1 MLILISIP
9 MPKFLN
15 ELLHKTTILNVMLC
29 YRVHNLLDNVSKY
42 IVTNLLCNW
51 TPSLKVFEGTFNST
65 VFFFTQVHGAYSYFF
80 FSLWKAWTNF
90 LLQISQTNFERY
102 FSYFS
107 EDLTPPLM
115 SRNIRIPHA
124 REGSSKSTSWK
135 SCKILKI
142 LKRFRIFSF
151 EI

>member
-1 MLILISIP
+1 MLILTSIP
-9 MPKFLN
+9 MAKFLN

-51 TPSLKVFEGTFNST
+51 TPSLKVFEGTFISR
-65 VFFFTQVHGAYSYFF
+65 VFFVTQVHGACSYFF

-90 LLQISQTNFERY
+90 LLQISQINFKRY

-115 SRNIRIPHA
+115 SRNIRIPLA

-135 SCKILKI
+135 SCKILK
-142 LKRFRIFSF
+142 RFRIFSV